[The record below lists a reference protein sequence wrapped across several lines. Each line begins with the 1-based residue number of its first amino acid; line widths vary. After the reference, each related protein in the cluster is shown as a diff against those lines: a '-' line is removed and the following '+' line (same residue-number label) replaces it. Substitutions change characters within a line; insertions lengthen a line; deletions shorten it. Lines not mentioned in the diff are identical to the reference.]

1 MGLANKTLVAVVD
14 GMVQG
19 VGFRWATVRQARALG
34 LKGTVRNLADGRV
47 EVVAEGEESRLAR
60 LQAWLA
66 HGPPGAHVRSLDSR
80 LEPYRGAYSDFDVGW

>member
-1 MGLANKTLVAVVD
+1 MASQTLVAVVE
-14 GMVQG
+14 GVVQG

-34 LKGTVRNLADGRV
+34 LKGEVRNLPDGRV

-66 HGPPGAHVRSLDSR
+66 HGPPGAHVRAVQSS
-80 LEPYRGAYSDFDVGW
+80 LEPYRGQYTDFDVGW

>member
-1 MGLANKTLVAVVD
+1 MANKSLVAVVE
-14 GMVQG
+14 GVVQG

-34 LKGTVRNLADGRV
+34 LKGEVRNLPDGRV

-66 HGPPGAHVRSLDSR
+66 HGPPGAHVRSVQSS
-80 LEPYRGAYSDFDVGW
+80 LEPYRGAYTEFDIGW

>member
-1 MGLANKTLVAVVD
+1 MANKTLVAFVD

-19 VGFRWATVRQARALG
+19 VGFRWATVRQARTLG
-34 LKGTVRNLADGRV
+34 LKGAVRNLSDGRV

-66 HGPPGAHVRSLDSR
+66 HGPAGAHVRAVESR
-80 LEPYRGAYSDFDVGW
+80 LEPYRGVYNDFDVGW